1 MQHRIR
7 AAALIEYRSKILL
20 VKHVHPRTK
29 YEWWT
34 PPGGG
39 IEDSDISIIAG
50 IIREVFEE
58 TGITVKIDS
67 DPVLI
72 KEFVDD
78 ENDTLNIELF
88 FPAKYIKGVLTTEN
102 IYGNGIDEQYIKA
115 AKWFSSEELVGC
127 NVFPKEILQN
137 FGRNLQKI
145 YQGRH

>member
-7 AAALIEYRSKILL
+7 AAALVEYRGKILL
-20 VKHVHPRTK
+20 VKHVHPKTK

-34 PPGGG
+34 APGGG

-50 IIREVFEE
+50 TIREVFEE
-58 TGITVKIDS
+58 TGITVQINS

-78 ENDTLNIELF
+78 ENDRLNIELF

-115 AKWFSSEELVGC
+115 ARWFSSGELVEYD
-127 NVFPKEILQN
+127 VFPKEIIQY
-137 FGRNLQKI
+137 FDRNLHKI